1 MMELNPFRPT
11 NRKSLKA
18 SKFPN
23 LVLGYPNICFIS
35 KQRIM
40 NLTASGTETVIII
53 ASVVLHRRRVK
64 DSTDSSSDS
73 TVPVRASGHKT
84 FETVDSM
91 FHQLRNKIRLKLLT
105 LYLGLVQCKTVMT
118 HPKGGDPNQE

>member
-1 MMELNPFRPT
+1 MELNPFRPT

-64 DSTDSSSDS
+64 DSTDSSF
-73 TVPVRASGHKT
+73 R
-84 FETVDSM
+84 
-91 FHQLRNKIRLKLLT
+91 
-105 LYLGLVQCKTVMT
+105 
-118 HPKGGDPNQE
+118 

>member
-91 FHQLRNKIRLKLLT
+91 FHRLRSKIGLKLLT
-105 LYLGLVQCKTVMT
+105 LYRGVVQCKTVTT

>member
-1 MMELNPFRPT
+1 MELNPFRPT

-73 TVPVRASGHKT
+73 TVPVRASGT

-105 LYLGLVQCKTVMT
+105 LYLGLVQCKTVMI

>member
-91 FHQLRNKIRLKLLT
+91 FHRLRNKIGLKLLT
-105 LYLGLVQCKTVMT
+105 LYRGVVQCKTVTT